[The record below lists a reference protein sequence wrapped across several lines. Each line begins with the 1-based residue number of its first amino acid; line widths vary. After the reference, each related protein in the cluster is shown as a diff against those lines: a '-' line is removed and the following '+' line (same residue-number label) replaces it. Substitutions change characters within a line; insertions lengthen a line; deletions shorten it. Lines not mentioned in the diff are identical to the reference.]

1 MPLAYKSAAETT
13 SLPQIRLPHA
23 VLRPYDEPM
32 DESAVR
38 IDPRV
43 AIPIALL
50 GVVVLAIM
58 FVELCGR
65 EDVSSLVQEPPSGD
79 VPPAT
84 LGPTFTPGP
93 SPTLAPVV
101 PTDTPAPQPGGQER
115 DIVRVQDLVTV
126 QSALEEV
133 RADTGS
139 YPSNEGTIQTLCV
152 FTEFDR
158 GCELLD
164 VLDEIPIDPLEDA
177 SVNGY
182 WYVSDGDSYT
192 LYSQREGGSFPE
204 CLDHPEFL
212 QDIPSLLCFS
222 GP

>member
-1 MPLAYKSAAETT
+1 
-13 SLPQIRLPHA
+13 
-23 VLRPYDEPM
+23 M
-32 DESAVR
+32 DESTVR
-38 IDPRV
+38 IDPRI
-43 AIPIALL
+43 ALPIVLL

-65 EDVSSLVQEPPSGD
+65 EDVSSLVQEPPSAD
-79 VPPAT
+79 VPTAT
-84 LGPTFTPGP
+84 LGPTFTPAPTFTPGP
-93 SPTLAPVV
+93 SPTSTPVV
-101 PTDTPAPQPGGQER
+101 PTATPAPLPGGQDC
-115 DIVRVQDLVTV
+115 DIVRVQDLRTV
-126 QSALEEV
+126 QAALEEV
-133 RADTGS
+133 RDDTGS
-139 YPSNEGTIQTLCV
+139 YPDTEGTIQTLCV

-164 VLDEIPIDPLEDA
+164 VLEEIPIDPLGEA

-204 CLDHPEFL
+204 CIDHPEFL
-212 QDIPSLLCFS
+212 EDVSSLLCFE